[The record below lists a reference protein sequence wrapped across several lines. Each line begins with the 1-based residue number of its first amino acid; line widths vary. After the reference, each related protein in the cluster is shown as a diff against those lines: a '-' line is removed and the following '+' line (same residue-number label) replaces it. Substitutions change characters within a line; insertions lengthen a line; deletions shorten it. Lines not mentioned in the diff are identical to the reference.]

1 MKSFRI
7 LAAAFVASCL
17 MSVAAFAADAT
28 GSWKWTQMG
37 RQGGTPQEITAKFTA
52 KDGKLT
58 GTVTQPGR
66 GGGAPMDVEIS
77 DGAVKGDT
85 VTFSLVREF
94 GGNKIVTKYEG
105 KLDGDTIKGTMLAP
119 GRGGGEPTP
128 REWTATRAKM

>member
-7 LAAAFVASCL
+7 LAATFVASCL

-28 GSWKWTQMG
+28 GSWKWTQIG

-77 DGAVKGDT
+77 DGSVKGDT
-85 VTFSLVREF
+85 VSFSLVREF
-94 GGNKIVTKYEG
+94 NGNKIVTKYEG
-105 KLDGDTIKGTMLAP
+105 KLDGDSIKGTMLAP
-119 GRGGGEPTP
+119 GRGGAEPTP
-128 REWTATRAKM
+128 REWAASRAK

>member
-7 LAAAFVASCL
+7 LAATAVATCL

-37 RQGGTPQEITAKFTA
+37 RQGGTPQEITAKLTA

-66 GGGAPMDVEIS
+66 GGGAPMDVEVS
-77 DGAVKGDT
+77 DGTVKGDAIA
-85 VTFSLVREF
+85 FSLVREF
-94 GGNKIVTKYEG
+94 NGNKFVTKYEG
-105 KLDGDTIKGTMLAP
+105 KLDGDTIKGTVTSP
-119 GRGGGEPTP
+119 GRGGGEPLP
-128 REWTATRAKM
+128 REWTASRAKM